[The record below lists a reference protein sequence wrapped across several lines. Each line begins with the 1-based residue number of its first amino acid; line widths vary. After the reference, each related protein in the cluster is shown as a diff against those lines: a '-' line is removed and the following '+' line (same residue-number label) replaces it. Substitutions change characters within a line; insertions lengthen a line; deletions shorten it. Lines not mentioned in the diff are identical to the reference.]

1 MKNWKLISF
10 TSLLLLGCFSKADQ
24 RNSPPTEKQYF
35 DYDQIEYYLNNLNE
49 GKELEH
55 YDMQSDSELDSLKMG
70 VILGNIPS
78 DTSDLT
84 FIGELEAMG
93 YTRNIIDESKFQ
105 IIDEIF
111 TEKSVDEILANA
123 CIQVYRDIFVF
134 KKGNKI
140 VGVAKV
146 CFDCWGHQI
155 VGTKSNTSAFGQNGD
170 FDRLY
175 KLIRN

>member
-1 MKNWKLISF
+1 
-10 TSLLLLGCFSKADQ
+10 
-24 RNSPPTEKQYF
+24 
-35 DYDQIEYYLNNLNE
+35 
-49 GKELEH
+49 
-55 YDMQSDSELDSLKMG
+55 MG

-84 FIGELEAMG
+84 FIDKLEAMG
-93 YTRNIIDESKFQ
+93 YTRNKIDESKFQ
-105 IIDEIF
+105 AIDEIF
-111 TEKSVDEILANA
+111 TEKRVDEIFATA

-134 KKGNKI
+134 KKGNKV

-146 CFDCWGHQI
+146 CFGCWGHHI